1 MAWDCKGNSI
11 FRNSKF
17 FSKIFHSLFITSLQA
32 FLKEPYAT
40 LAHLRLNKD
49 GAKPKWEWE
58 LVDEIAVAHAG
69 CEYGEYNK

>member
-11 FRNSKF
+11 FSNSKF
-17 FSKIFHSLFITSLQA
+17 PAEIFRFPITRLQA

-49 GAKPKWEWE
+49 LNP
-58 LVDEIAVAHAG
+58 
-69 CEYGEYNK
+69 

>member
-32 FLKEPYAT
+32 FLNEPYAT

-49 GAKPKWEWE
+49 LHLGPC
-58 LVDEIAVAHAG
+58 D
-69 CEYGEYNK
+69 